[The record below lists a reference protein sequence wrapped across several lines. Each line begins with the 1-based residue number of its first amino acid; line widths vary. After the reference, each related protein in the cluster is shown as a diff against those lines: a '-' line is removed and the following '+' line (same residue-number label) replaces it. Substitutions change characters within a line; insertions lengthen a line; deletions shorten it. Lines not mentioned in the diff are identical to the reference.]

1 MIPTSGA
8 TPSQRAKMQEVLTD
22 RRNVGLS
29 PPSTIEI
36 RKLSRLSVNPS
47 VRSEITCCSRTIDV
61 HPGDLQLQLGSPPLL
76 PRGRSLP
83 KSSGRNRNDATTG
96 SHGPGGTRVPD
107 AERNSVRQGRTYH
120 SFVASATPAS
130 CPVDRASA
138 VPVHAEPPQAVWE
151 RTDSRP
157 GGLTAAEVASRRGT
171 VTARTEG
178 GQAGVVLGE
187 LAESLAEPLMLLLIV
202 VAVLSAI
209 FGELRDAIAI
219 FVVIVIIGAVEATAE
234 VRAKRALRALR
245 DLSAPNALVRR
256 AGAAESVPLD
266 GLVIGDVLLVEAGS
280 VVAADARVVEAD
292 GLAADESRLTGE
304 PVPAAKGPEPVVP
317 DAPLAERSSLLYAGT
332 AVVAGVGEGVIVALG
347 ADTEIGRLGRLVAEA
362 REPPTPLQRTM
373 TELARAALIVAV
385 TASVLVPLIGVAR
398 GQPVREMLLDG
409 LTLAFATIPE
419 ELPILVTV
427 LVAIGGLRLA
437 KHGVLLRRLRAAE
450 AVGAMTVLLA
460 DKTGTL
466 TENRLEIERI
476 DGDREHV
483 LTVAAAAHGAA
494 AAQDPVDRA
503 LVEAAGERPS
513 SERPARH
520 PFDPVRKRESA
531 VWPAADGAGVA
542 VKGAPEA
549 VLEACAMP
557 GADRA
562 SVLERVA
569 RLADD
574 GLRVLAMAERRATAV
589 PVDAA
594 EAETDLAFV
603 GLAAFRDPLRA
614 GVGDAVAELAHAG
627 IRTIVVSGDH
637 PETVAATAREA
648 GVGTP
653 GVMHGGAPLDALGD
667 DELAGR
673 LRGEAVIARA
683 TPEDKLRLVRVLQ
696 DRGEAVAVTGDGVN
710 DAPALAAANVG
721 IAMGARG
728 TDLAREAADLVL
740 VDDAYPTIVG
750 AVEGGRGLASQLR
763 RAVAFY
769 LGAKIGLVVVI
780 AVPLVLGLAAPFH
793 PVHIVILELFMDVGA
808 SIAFVS
814 DPPARG
820 AMDHPPRDP
829 ARRFLD
835 DTQLTAIALTAASL
849 TGAVLPTFLIVE
861 ERWGTDM
868 AIAAAVAGWLVA
880 NVAIAWTLRAR
891 PGLAWRTNVAFP
903 LWALVAVL
911 SAAALSL
918 TAAGATLGVDTLT
931 AGAAAVTV
939 AVAAAGVALAAGGRV
954 ALSLSRRL

>member
-1 MIPTSGA
+1 MT
-8 TPSQRAKMQEVLTD
+8 
-22 RRNVGLS
+22 
-29 PPSTIEI
+29 
-36 RKLSRLSVNPS
+36 
-47 VRSEITCCSRTIDV
+47 
-61 HPGDLQLQLGSPPLL
+61 
-76 PRGRSLP
+76 
-83 KSSGRNRNDATTG
+83 
-96 SHGPGGTRVPD
+96 
-107 AERNSVRQGRTYH
+107 
-120 SFVASATPAS
+120 SATPAS
-130 CPVDRASA
+130 RRADGVTVA
-138 VPVHAEPPQAVWE
+138 PAHGEPLAALWK
-151 RTDSRP
+151 RTGSRP
-157 GGLTAAEVASRRGT
+157 GGLTAEEVEQRRGT
-171 VTARTEG
+171 APAHSKESPTRA
-178 GQAGVVLGE
+178 VLGE
-187 LAESLAEPLMLLLIV
+187 LVESVVEPLQLLL
-202 VAVLSAI
+202 VAVGVLSAV

-219 FVVIVIIGAVEATAE
+219 FVVIALVSAVEAISE

-245 DLSAPNALVRR
+245 DLSAPTAVVRR
-256 AGAAESVPLD
+256 EGAVAAVPVD
-266 GLVIGDVLLVEAGS
+266 SLVVGDVLLVEAGS
-280 VVAADARVVEAD
+280 VVAADARVISAD

-304 PVPAAKGPEPVVP
+304 PVAAAKGPDPVAA
-317 DAPLAERSSLLYAGT
+317 DAHLAERSSLLHAGS
-332 AVVAGVGEGVIVALG
+332 AVVAGVGEGVVVAVG
-347 ADTEIGRLGRLVAEA
+347 AETEIGRLGRLVAEA
-362 REPPTPLQRTM
+362 REPPTPLQRAM
-373 TELARAALIVAV
+373 AELARAALIVAV
-385 TASVLVPLIGVAR
+385 TACVVVPLIGVLR
-398 GQPVREMLLDG
+398 GQPAREMLLDG

-437 KHGVLLRRLRAAE
+437 QDGVLLRRLRAAE

-466 TENRLEIERI
+466 TENRLEIEHV
-476 DGDREHV
+476 DGVREHV
-483 LTVAAAAHGAA
+483 LTVAAAAPGGAA
-494 AAQDPVDRA
+494 AQAPVARA
-503 LVEAAGERPS
+503 LAEAAGERPPG
-513 SERPARH
+513 ERPARH
-520 PFDPVRKRESA
+520 PFDPVRRRESA
-531 VWPAADGAGVA
+531 VWPAADGAWVA

-549 VLEACAMP
+549 VLEACAMT

-728 TDLAREAADLVL
+728 TDLAREASDLVL
-740 VDDAYPTIVG
+740 VDDAYATIVR

-763 RAVAFY
+763 RSVAFY
-769 LGAKIGLVVVI
+769 LGAKVGLVVVI
-780 AVPLVLGLAAPFH
+780 AVALVLGMPAPFH

-814 DPPARG
+814 EPPAPG
-820 AMDHPPRDP
+820 AMDQPPRDP

-835 DTQLTAIALTAASL
+835 DTELSAIALTAVAL
-849 TGAVLPTFLIVE
+849 TAAVLPTFLIVHS
-861 ERWGTDM
+861 RWGTDM

-891 PGLAWRTNVAFP
+891 PRLAWRRNVAFP
-903 LWALVAVL
+903 AWALVAVA
-911 SAAALSL
+911 SAAVLSL
-918 TAAGATLGVDTLT
+918 SEAGATLGVDPLT
-931 AGAAAVTV
+931 PAATRITIGIAAIGV
-939 AVAAAGVALAAGGRV
+939 AIAAAGRI